1 MRERLPITDFPGE
14 NGRIEIIIRKTEEYD
29 VETENVGDL

>member
-1 MRERLPITDFPGE
+1 VRERLPITDFPGE